1 MSDEELIHNLNRINN
16 NMNKLN
22 ERMNSIDIY
31 IAKAEER
38 ESSQALC
45 FKCMSDQS
53 DKRESRLRA
62 VEDRILEN
70 KPLIEGI
77 GKWIAGI
84 VTIATAMIIGYLFKG
99 D

>member
-1 MSDEELIHNLNRINN
+1 MSDEDIVHNLNRINN

-38 ESSQALC
+38 EANQNLC

-62 VEDRILEN
+62 VEDRMIEN